1 MPEPLSLNLVHLKPS
16 ETIAIS
22 AETKR
27 RRAAG
32 EEVFDLS
39 LGEPDFDTPMVA
51 AQAGITAIQKGMTH
65 YPPNPGIPELRVAIA
80 KNLSLLS
87 GGRPVNAD
95 NILISSGSK
104 HSLFNACFTLF
115 GPNDQVLIPAPA
127 WVSYPQIVHL
137 CRAEPILVPGDIE
150 WGLKVGA
157 KELDNHSTTRTKGLI
172 LCSPCNPTGA
182 VYTLPE
188 LKAIAEWAK
197 KNDVWII
204 ADEIYRRINY
214 GAKAAPSFLDLPDD
228 LLERTVVICGA
239 SKAYAMTGW
248 RIGAA
253 LAPTHVFKGMAALQS
268 HTTTGANHP
277 AQWASATAFSDE
289 RVEADVLRMVAAF
302 RGAPRSPGGTVPLR
316 GARRGVRGAA
326 RRLLLLLPGGRA
338 DRARGRRR
346 RLLREADG
354 RGGRCAGTGCG
365 VWRRPVGAAQLCCGG
380 QGTRRRRGPHSQ
392 VHRPAHRRAGC
403 VGALDERRY
412 PRRTA

>member
-51 AQAGITAIQKGMTH
+51 GQAGITAIQRGMTH
-65 YPPNPGIPELRVAIA
+65 YPPNPGIPELRTAIA
-80 KNLSLLS
+80 KSLSALS
-87 GGRPVNAD
+87 GGRKVNAD

-137 CRAEPILVPGDIE
+137 CRAEPVMVPGDIE

-157 KELDNHSTTRTKGLI
+157 KDLDNASTTRTKGLI
-172 LCSPCNPTGA
+172 ICSPCNPTGA

-197 KNDVWII
+197 KNEVWII

-289 RVEADVLRMVAAF
+289 RVEADVLRMVASF
-302 RGAPRSPGGTVPLR
+302 R
-316 GARRGVRGAA
+316 ARRDRLVARFRAEVPGVEFVEPHGAFYFFFRVDGLTGPGDGGAA
-326 RRLLLLLPGGRA
+326 FCEKLMA
-338 DRARGRRR
+338 
-346 RLLREADG
+346 EE
-354 RGGRCAGTGCG
+354 G
-365 VWRRPVGAAQLCCGG
+365 VALVPGAAFGDDRWVRL
-380 QGTRRRRGPHSQ
+380 SY
-392 VHRPAHRRAGC
+392 AAADKELDAG
-403 VGALDERRY
+403 VDRILKFIGRLNA
-412 PRRTA
+412 AQAA